1 MRKLLLTCLLLFSL
15 LACKNAQTSKTD
27 VNVYDLPQIKDS
39 GELVVL
45 TLYSSTSYFIY
56 RGQEMGFQYELS
68 QQFARSLGLKMRV
81 EVAKN
86 IPELVSKLKEGK
98 GDMIAYSLPVTKKMK
113 DSLTY
118 CGLEVITHQVVVQ
131 QNNGKTDPL
140 KDVTQLI
147 GKDVYVKPGKYYDRL
162 VNLDK
167 ELGGGIKIH
176 KVTSDSISAED
187 LITQVADGKIQYTV
201 CDNDLAKLNSTYYS
215 NINIEL
221 SVSFDQRASWA
232 VRNDCPLLAK
242 AASDWYKKNATS
254 PDYTASTKRY
264 FELNKTMVHSPILS
278 IEHGKIS
285 HFDKLLKE

>member
-118 CGLEVITHQVVVQ
+118 CGLEVMTHQVVVQ
-131 QNNGKTDPL
+131 QNNGKTEPL
-140 KDVTQLI
+140 
-147 GKDVYVKPGKYYDRL
+147 
-162 VNLDK
+162 
-167 ELGGGIKIH
+167 
-176 KVTSDSISAED
+176 
-187 LITQVADGKIQYTV
+187 
-201 CDNDLAKLNSTYYS
+201 
-215 NINIEL
+215 
-221 SVSFDQRASWA
+221 
-232 VRNDCPLLAK
+232 
-242 AASDWYKKNATS
+242 
-254 PDYTASTKRY
+254 
-264 FELNKTMVHSPILS
+264 
-278 IEHGKIS
+278 
-285 HFDKLLKE
+285 

>member
-131 QNNGKTDPL
+131 QNNGKTEPL

-242 AASDWYKKNATS
+242 AASDWYKKNVTS
-254 PDYTASTKRY
+254 PD
-264 FELNKTMVHSPILS
+264 
-278 IEHGKIS
+278 
-285 HFDKLLKE
+285 